1 MLSVPF
7 LVAMVIV
14 AIYAYRRV
22 APGTDAIPMHWSLNG
37 KVTWTAPR
45 PIAFAFIPA
54 LAAAVMVL
62 LAASGH
68 ADTRQGV
75 FLAGAFLACELL
87 HIALTQR
94 WFTRRKG

>member
-22 APGTDAIPMHWSLNG
+22 APGIDAIPMHWSLNG

-54 LAAAVMVL
+54 LAAAVMIL
-62 LAASGH
+62 LAATGH
-68 ADTRQGV
+68 ADTRQGI
-75 FLAGAFLACELL
+75 FIGSAFLACELL